1 MDALALRLEGQ
12 PGVQETVV
20 QQQVGELRNQIKSL
34 IGVSCDMELLPEGGA
49 PPEGKAKRVVTV
61 GDGSVLRC
69 KT

>member
-34 IGVSCDMELLPEGGA
+34 IGVSCNMELLPEGGV
-49 PPEGKAKRVVTV
+49 PRSEGKAKRVV
-61 GDGSVLRC
+61 DRR
-69 KT
+69 